1 MKQQD
6 RTQDGLFRS
15 GVKKFD
21 YGPEPDCFYIDLFK
35 KKDEQDKL
43 SYVQT
48 GQVDLVWICFL
59 WRTVTGTEQ
68 RVWKIVIG

>member
-1 MKQQD
+1 MNVPERGHCLYETARSYSRCRLPKPH
-6 RTQDGLFRS
+6 GLFRS
-15 GVKKFD
+15 GVKEFD

-35 KKDEQDKL
+35 KKDEQDKF

-59 WRTVTGTEQ
+59 
-68 RVWKIVIG
+68 